1 MEPRRWAGGGPIRFR
16 TVWDDALL
24 IAGVLVAPLPAL
36 VLGARGMFRHR
47 GYVTG
52 DPNDRASVVIM
63 VTLRAVVLL
72 FLLALSAITLVSCVG
87 AWIKGVELHGMVY
100 VFFVLDLLLASLVL
114 LTFGRNEKRPA
125 RRRAT
130 PAAR

>member
-1 MEPRRWAGGGPIRFR
+1 MEPRRRAGGRPIRFR
-16 TVWDDALL
+16 PVWDDALL
-24 IAGVLVAPLPAL
+24 IAGVLLAPLPAL
-36 VLGARGMFRHR
+36 VLGARGLFRHR

-52 DPNDRASVVIM
+52 DPNDRASVVVM

-72 FLLALSAITLVSCVG
+72 FLLALSAITLISCIG
-87 AWIKGVELHGMVY
+87 AWIKAVELHGMVY
-100 VFFVLDLLLASLVL
+100 VFFVLALLLAALVL
-114 LTFGRNEKRPA
+114 LTFGRGEQRPA

>member
-1 MEPRRWAGGGPIRFR
+1 M
-16 TVWDDALL
+16 WDDALL

-87 AWIKGVELHGMVY
+87 AWVNDVELHGMVY
-100 VFFVLDLLLASLVL
+100 VFFVLALLLAALVL
-114 LTFGRNEKRPA
+114 LTFGRSEKRPA